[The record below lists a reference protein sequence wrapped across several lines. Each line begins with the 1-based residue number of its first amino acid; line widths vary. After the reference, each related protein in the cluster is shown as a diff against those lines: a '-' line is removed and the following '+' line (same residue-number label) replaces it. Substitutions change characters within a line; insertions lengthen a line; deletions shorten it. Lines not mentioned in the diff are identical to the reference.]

1 MIRRRM
7 LLGFLMLLMG
17 GMAFTGLQRAPKEEQ
32 PFVFLTV
39 LIAAVIGGIV
49 QFASAVLTVT
59 GNDERRRQRG
69 VFAINVVL
77 FLLISPA
84 LIDAI
89 GTMLTQSLSLGSVIT
104 TVVALILAF
113 AIASNVRSMQVKS

>member
-17 GMAFTGLQRAPKEEQ
+17 GMAFTGLQRAHKEEQ

-69 VFAINVVL
+69 VFAINVAL

-89 GTMLTQSLSLGSVIT
+89 GTMLTQSLSLGSLIT

-113 AIASNVRSMQVKS
+113 AIASSARSMQVKS

>member
-1 MIRRRM
+1 M
-7 LLGFLMLLMG
+7 LLGFIMFLVG
-17 GMAFTGLQRAPKEEQ
+17 GMAFTRLQRAPEEEQ

-59 GNDERRRQRG
+59 GNDQRLPHRG
-69 VFAINVVL
+69 VFAINVAL
-77 FLLISPA
+77 LLLISPA

-89 GTMLTQSLSLGSVIT
+89 GIMLTGSLSLGSVIT
-104 TVVALILAF
+104 TAVGLFLAF
-113 AIASNVRSMQVKS
+113 AIVSSARSIQVKS